1 MSSTV
6 KSVAYVHTVDI
17 DPTLV
22 KKGAVWERFANT
34 CVTAAENALER
45 PPRGYT
51 ATQCNSLADI
61 FVSMKV
67 THRSIRL
74 LVALADERPESV
86 DALVLARLQLEG
98 LYTMCLLIEKSEYVD
113 QFVKEAWKQQ
123 YVSYLLMREE
133 TQHLNRFIEAQ
144 SHALE
149 RTRLL
154 KLAKVWNVTEAERRT
169 IDYEELEVPPPM
181 GFIRESI
188 RNFPTP
194 GRLIKELPPG
204 PKRAMLERLYP
215 EYQELC
221 SYAHGRPIAGFN
233 KRVFDSRS
241 PFRKMFS
248 MTDIQK
254 TFQERIATNCQVYS
268 LMSIAQSAA
277 ELTTL
282 YPNDVELS
290 STVIRTWNEL
300 HDAHLL
306 TIAVWNIRTKSL
318 LGVVG

>member
-17 DPTLV
+17 DPSLV
-22 KKGAVWERFANT
+22 KKGAVWEGLANI
-34 CVTAAENALER
+34 CVTAAEKALER

-51 ATQCNSLADI
+51 ATQRNSLTDI
-61 FVSMKV
+61 FASMKV

-74 LVALADERPESV
+74 LVALGDEKPESV

-98 LYTMCLLIEKSEYVD
+98 LYTMCLLIEKAEHVD
-113 QFVKEAWKQQ
+113 RFVKEAWKRQ
-123 YVSYLLMREE
+123 YVSYLLMHEE
-133 TQHLNRFIEAQ
+133 TKSLDRFIEAQ
-144 SHALE
+144 SDVLE
-149 RTRLL
+149 LSRLL
-154 KLAKVWNVTEAERRT
+154 KLAAVWNVTEPERLT
-169 IDYEELEVPPPM
+169 IEYEELETPPAAE
-181 GFIRESI
+181 FVREPI

-194 GRLIKELPPG
+194 GLVIKELPAG

-215 EYQELC
+215 EYQDLC
-221 SYAHGRPIAGFN
+221 AYAHGRPIAGFN
-233 KRVFDSRS
+233 KAVFDGRS
-241 PFRKMFS
+241 PLRKMFS
-248 MTDIQK
+248 MADIQK
-254 TFQERIATNCQVYS
+254 TFQERIEANCQVYS

-282 YPNDVELS
+282 YPNDTELTS
-290 STVIRTWNEL
+290 AVMRAWNEL

-306 TIAVWNIRTKSL
+306 AIAVWNIRTKSL